1 MTSTDPAADRDRD
14 VAGRARNSRP
24 RDELGRPLPYGAVD
38 VPRQPEGI
46 VRTPRQTLDEAQEL
60 LDAGRPFHAHEVFED
75 AWKATVGPDRMLW
88 KALAQ
93 LAVGVTHHLRGNP
106 RGSAVLVG
114 RAAAALR
121 SLATADTHGVD
132 VAGLLSWCDAT
143 AAGTPPAGV
152 RLRADQPLVA
162 PAVIPATK

>member
-1 MTSTDPAADRDRD
+1 MTSSDPAADRDRD
-14 VAGRARNSRP
+14 DAGRARNSRP

-75 AWKATVGPDRMLW
+75 AWKATDGPDRALW

-106 RGSAVLVG
+106 RGSAVLIG
-114 RAAAALR
+114 RAATALR
-121 SLATADTHGVD
+121 ALPTADTHGVD
-132 VAGLLSWCDAT
+132 VAGLLAWCDAT
-143 AAGTPPAGV
+143 AAGRPPAGV
-152 RLRADQPLVA
+152 QLRGRAR
-162 PAVIPATK
+162 